1 MLEYDIEHLRGVIF
15 FRFQKFDS
23 VKNLTENDLIVYKT
37 NKSDKFRTICIDDI
51 KTRFENQ
58 IVLLIHQLIKQ
69 NYLIKEITLENNT
82 STFTYWYFF
91 YLYTS
96 EFYIPPTY
104 LYIPLP
110 PTYPPSIPPCSI
122 HQNTGDNTPS
132 QCLSKIFQ
140 KNFPKKFCQKFD

>member
-69 NYLIKEITLENNT
+69 NYLIKEITLENTLFKDKFVLSVRN
-82 STFTYWYFF
+82 WNGV
-91 YLYTS
+91 
-96 EFYIPPTY
+96 
-104 LYIPLP
+104 
-110 PTYPPSIPPCSI
+110 SILKHSFLIKGMEVELC
-122 HQNTGDNTPS
+122 
-132 QCLSKIFQ
+132 
-140 KNFPKKFCQKFD
+140 